1 MNFFMM
7 LDFSDPA
14 DQLAWLV
21 QQLQLSEEEGEVSD
35 MSSCLPGWLIIMI
48 LMKLEA

>member
-14 DQLAWLV
+14 DQLAWLAH
-21 QQLQLSEEEGEVSD
+21 QLELSEVAGEAS
-35 MSSCLPGWLIIMI
+35 III
-48 LMKLEA
+48 IIIITRPKPA

>member
-21 QQLQLSEEEGEVSD
+21 QQLQLSEEGGEVRVLLLN
-35 MSSCLPGWLIIMI
+35 MILMIMI

>member
-21 QQLQLSEEEGEVSD
+21 KQLQLSEEAGEVRVL
-35 MSSCLPGWLIIMI
+35 LPPWLVDDHDPD
-48 LMKLEA
+48 A

>member
-1 MNFFMM
+1 MM

-21 QQLQLSEEEGEVSD
+21 QQLQLSEEAGEVIGED
-35 MSSCLPGWLIIMI
+35 DGHNDGDT
-48 LMKLEA
+48 LE